1 MKKRIIS
8 LFLVFCMTLS
18 FIPAGALAAEAD
30 GVPNTTAE
38 RNAREYAI
46 HRRKAE

>member
-30 GVPNTTAE
+30 EYHGLAE